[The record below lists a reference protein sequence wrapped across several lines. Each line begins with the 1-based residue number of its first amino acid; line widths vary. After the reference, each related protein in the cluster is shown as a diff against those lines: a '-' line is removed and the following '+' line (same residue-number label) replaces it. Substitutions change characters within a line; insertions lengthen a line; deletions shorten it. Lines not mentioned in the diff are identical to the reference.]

1 MKYITL
7 LKANIKKQK
16 GSFIGI
22 SVLFILIS
30 VCVGT
35 VFTIWLNSEK
45 HVKDKYDEL
54 EYGDVCYWIY
64 DTGKLNE
71 IIKQINDNENVE
83 KIVIQEHIA
92 THYSAN
98 GVKSDNGALLLP
110 YADGN
115 LKYSILNDNMTK
127 TENKNFDLKNGEILI
142 TPAFSELF
150 DCHIGD
156 KISINITPDESVEYT
171 AAGYYEDAL
180 MGSATMGFKT
190 MMVSQEDYNELSQ
203 RIKELNSKAE
213 KDEETAHSD
222 NGVMLHVFKQNADMT
237 INDFQKILS
246 ESTEIDNY
254 SSFAYS
260 RNSMENFMMILQNI
274 FAAFLIVFV
283 IILLV
288 VAVVII
294 GHSIKSAIEQE
305 FVDIGILKALGFS
318 KMTLRLLQVYQYI
331 IAVIIGMVIGI
342 PLSKIISSEVNR
354 GIITTTGLLVPDKLP
369 MLEISAVFVGL
380 ILFILVYSFV
390 KSRKIEKI
398 TPVCAIRNGMEDVYF
413 GSRISGQIC
422 KKGLLLSLAFRQ
434 FNTRRKQYISAL
446 IITLLLVFF
455 LSLGVRLDSWMGDD
469 GKNLINFFQDVKMD
483 LWVESKSEGV
493 EVQLNTEMEK
503 EISEVIEKYT
513 DINRK
518 FEYYGGVRVKING
531 SDHPCNIISNPEYFR
546 LVKGRTCKY
555 ENEIVITEILSEDLG
570 VQIGDY
576 VTISFEDKSE
586 KYIVSGYYECANDV
600 GLNFAMS
607 SEGFKRIS
615 DDKKYKGDL
624 TYDLKDN
631 TDIDKIVEKL
641 ESKFG
646 DKITVVENTGWDAAK
661 VITQAMNVVSMF
673 MYILITIFILIVVIM
688 TGSKILYRE
697 KHDMGIYKAVGI
709 DSRNLR
715 IMFALR
721 FGMVSVIGSILGICL
736 SAAIN
741 DKIVSYV
748 IRMAG
753 VSRFSTNISVVEAFM
768 PMIIVT
774 CMFIAFA
781 YLASGK
787 IKRVNLQQ
795 LIVE

>member
-64 DTGKLNE
+64 DNSKLDE

-83 KIVIQEHIA
+83 KLVVQEHIA
-92 THYSAN
+92 ANYCAN
-98 GVKSDNGALLLP
+98 GIESDNGALLLP
-110 YADGN
+110 YAEGN
-115 LKYSILNDNMTK
+115 LKYSILNNSMTK
-127 TENKNFDLKNGEILI
+127 TEDKYFDLKKGEILI
-142 TPAFSELF
+142 NPAFSELF

-156 KISINITPDESVEYT
+156 KISINITPDVSIEFT

-180 MGSATMGFKT
+180 MGSAMMGFKS
-190 MMVSQEDYNELSQ
+190 MMISQEDYNELSQ
-203 RIKELNSKAE
+203 KIKELESESDK
-213 KDEETAHSD
+213 ETAHSD
-222 NGVMLHVFKQNADMT
+222 NGVMLHVFKQNDDMAV
-237 INDFQKILS
+237 NEFQKVLS

-294 GHSIKSAIEQE
+294 GHSIKSAIEQD

-318 KMTLRLLQVYQYI
+318 KMTLRILQVYQYI
-331 IAVIIGMVIGI
+331 IAVIIGMLIGI
-342 PLSKIISSEVNR
+342 PLSIIISSEINR
-354 GIITTTGLLVPDKLP
+354 GIITTTGLLVPDRLP

-380 ILFILVYSFV
+380 ILFIVIYSFV

-413 GSRISGQIC
+413 GSRVNVPIC

-434 FNTRRKQYISAL
+434 FNTRRKQYISIL

-455 LSLGVRLDSWMGDD
+455 LSLGVRLDSWIGDD
-469 GKNLINFFQDVKMD
+469 GSNLINFFQDVEMD
-483 LWVESKSEGV
+483 LWVASKNEGV
-493 EVQLNTEMEK
+493 EVQLNTEMER

-518 FEYYGGVRVKING
+518 FEYYGGVRIKING
-531 SDHPCNIISNPEYFR
+531 SDHPCNIISNPEYFK
-546 LVKGRTCKY
+546 LIKGRTCKY

-570 VQIGDY
+570 VKIGDY
-576 VTISFEDKSE
+576 VTVTWEDKSE

-615 DDKKYKGDL
+615 DDEKYKGDL
-624 TYDLKDN
+624 TYDLKDTTN
-631 TDIDKIVEKL
+631 IDKIVEEL

-646 DKITVVENTGWDAAK
+646 DKIAVEKNTGWGAAK
-661 VITQAMNVVSMF
+661 VIKQAMDVVSMF

-709 DSRNLR
+709 DSRKLR
-715 IMFALR
+715 LMFSLR
-721 FGMVSVIGSILGICL
+721 FGMITVIGSVLGICL

-741 DKIVSYV
+741 DRIVSYV

-753 VSRFSTNISVVEAFM
+753 VSRFTTNISLLEAFI
-768 PMIIVT
+768 PMLMVT
-774 CMFIAFA
+774 CMFMAFA
-781 YLASGK
+781 YLASGR